1 MIETYPQA
9 VRWLFQ
15 QFPSYQNIGAGAY
28 KPGLLQTKA
37 LLSALQIHLGSAK
50 IIHVAGTNGKGS
62 TCSYINSIVTEK
74 NEKVGLFTSPHIF
87 DFRERIRING
97 EMINEDAVV
106 QFCQRVLA
114 LQLDFEPS
122 FFEISF
128 AMALD
133 HFQRNNCGFLVIET
147 GMGGRLDATNV
158 LQSDISVITN
168 IGLDHTQFLGTTMEE
183 IATEKAGII
192 KNGIPVIIGQ
202 TQEACETI
210 FRQLAEYNESP
221 IVFADQVEP
230 QYPNDLNLPSLQ
242 LKNLQTALVTLHFLG
257 IAISEETMRTAVKKV
272 AQNSGLFGRLSQ
284 MKDAPKV
291 LLDVS
296 HNVDGMNATLEA
308 LPPFNYKKLHIIY
321 GASKDKNLSEIIA
334 LFPENAEIHL
344 CAFTNERSVSIPE
357 LEAYSVLDQRI
368 CSIHQNVNSILSKL
382 MAEAAENDLILVTGS
397 FFLLSDIDLEI
408 FNG

>member
-1 MIETYPQA
+1 
-9 VRWLFQ
+9 
-15 QFPSYQNIGAGAY
+15 
-28 KPGLLQTKA
+28 
-37 LLSALQIHLGSAK
+37 
-50 IIHVAGTNGKGS
+50 
-62 TCSYINSIVTEK
+62 
-74 NEKVGLFTSPHIF
+74 
-87 DFRERIRING
+87 
-97 EMINEDAVV
+97 
-106 QFCQRVLA
+106 
-114 LQLDFEPS
+114 
-122 FFEISF
+122 
-128 AMALD
+128 
-133 HFQRNNCGFLVIET
+133 
-147 GMGGRLDATNV
+147 
-158 LQSDISVITN
+158 
-168 IGLDHTQFLGTTMEE
+168 MEE

-202 TQEACETI
+202 TQEACATI
-210 FRQLAEYNESP
+210 FRQIAEYNQSP

-230 QYPNDLNLPSLQ
+230 HFPSDLNLPSLQ

-284 MKDAPKV
+284 LKDAPKV

-296 HNVDGMNATLEA
+296 HNVDGMKATLEA
-308 LPPFNYKKLHIIY
+308 LPPFNYKKLRIIY
-321 GASKDKNLSEIIA
+321 GASKDKNISEIIA